1 MNANETNTKNP
12 ADDTIPTPPNFDAYL
27 TPSSALYERSLQN
40 ADSGEPLWG
49 LNVQRGGI
57 SIMAAPTSA
66 GKSVLLGA
74 LAHHLSRGE
83 EFLGLK
89 PPHPLRVLTVDFEGY
104 DAVYKEL
111 LAAYAPHENWDYL
124 EADRLRALAA
134 RVNMEVG
141 GDDWQR
147 AGRRNLVALRG
158 VIEHGTYDVA
168 FIDPLPDFYPVG
180 NENDNSQAAEQ
191 IIDLRMVARRL
202 NVGLFATYNTG
213 HRGEK
218 NGRNARLSLADS
230 RFYGRGATARLDKAD
245 VGMNYAEIE
254 DDERRLVVTKSRRNG
269 HRGFAINVQF
279 TGNLG
284 FKVVDEAPV
293 QAPPKKL
300 TALDDILKY
309 LAGRPEGKAPRDD
322 IEKAVPVARS
332 TVQDAFDK
340 GKATGCLTTPE
351 RGVWAITEKG
361 RFQVEPVNG
370 GPA

>member
-1 MNANETNTKNP
+1 MSMQAE
-12 ADDTIPTPPNFDAYL
+12 ASTPPDFDAYL
-27 TPSSALYERSLQN
+27 TPSSTLYERSLKN
-40 ADSGEPLWG
+40 TDSGEPLWG
-49 LNVQRGGI
+49 LNIQRGGV

-74 LAHHLSRGE
+74 LAHHLSLGK
-83 EFLGLK
+83 EFLGLT
-89 PPHPLRVLTVDFEGY
+89 PPRPLRVLTVDFEGY

-134 RVNMEVG
+134 LVKPVSGE
-141 GDDWQR
+141 DWQR

-168 FIDPLPDFYPVG
+168 FIDPLPDFYPVP

-202 NVGLFATYNTG
+202 NVGIFTTYNTG
-213 HRGEK
+213 HRGER
-218 NGRNARLSLADS
+218 NSRNARLTLADS
-230 RFYGRGATARLDKAD
+230 RFYGRGASARLDKAD

-284 FKVVDEAPV
+284 FKVLDEVAV
-293 QAPPKKL
+293 PPPPPSP

-309 LAGRPEGKAPRDD
+309 LAGLPEGKAPRSD
-322 IEKAVPVARS
+322 IEAAVPAARS
-332 TVQDAFDK
+332 TVQNAFDK
-340 GKATGCLTTPE
+340 GKAMGCLTVPE

-361 RFQVEPVNG
+361 RFQVDG
-370 GPA
+370 GPV